1 MNGQHME
8 KLQKELL
15 DLLQKYPDGACR
27 NQMPYAD
34 RANDKVRQSLRR
46 KGQIVYEDRG
56 MGGRWFL
63 VQAKH

>member
-1 MNGQHME
+1 MNEQHME

-15 DLLQKYPDGACR
+15 DLLRQYPDGACR
-27 NQMPYAD
+27 NHMPCAD

-56 MGGRWFL
+56 MGARWFL
-63 VQAKH
+63 VQDKP

>member
-15 DLLQKYPDGACR
+15 DLLQKYPYGAR
-27 NQMPYAD
+27 RRHMPYAG
-34 RANDKVRQSLRR
+34 RANDKVRQALRR

-56 MGGRWFL
+56 MGARWFL
-63 VQAKH
+63 VQDKP